1 MAPKADATL
10 DQRRMGDI
18 SMTFLFCN
26 DKVMFV
32 FPISRHVLAGSA
44 FRHISSHVLIQ
55 ERIFF
60 SAALMHLRATQPQ
73 PGRRQTM
80 PVSIQ
85 QTKDNL
91 TIMTV
96 HDVAEYLRLSEAKV
110 YRLVKERRIPVIR
123 IGKTWRFRKDL
134 LDDWLSECAG
144 SSMKGEGK

>member
-1 MAPKADATL
+1 
-10 DQRRMGDI
+10 
-18 SMTFLFCN
+18 
-26 DKVMFV
+26 
-32 FPISRHVLAGSA
+32 
-44 FRHISSHVLIQ
+44 
-55 ERIFF
+55 
-60 SAALMHLRATQPQ
+60 
-73 PGRRQTM
+73 M

-110 YRLVKERRIPVIR
+110 YRLVKEGRMPVIR

-144 SSMKGEGK
+144 SSMKGDGK